1 MVLIDCAVI
10 LLEKLTLIVLESY
23 GSGVAILRDID
34 RFNFRMRHVDTP
46 FEHLRL
52 AKDDVGGA
60 GLISLRN
67 VFESLEPDKVDGTG
81 TVGEVGHQTL
91 GPTLTNLVE
100 ADNLSDQ
107 LDIRHIAVDFG
118 DTVKFGSVD
127 VFIRVI
133 SKHIAHRCDVEFF
146 LQQVS
151 SVGSDSL
158 DEFYVLVKR
167 DGYLLF
173 TINYLREDKKT
184 RRQASSGIEPST
196 LDAVGTTTPPADVLS
211 GYIRNDSHPMFY
223 RATYGD

>member
-10 LLEKLTLIVLESY
+10 LLEKLTLIVLESD
-23 GSGVAILRDID
+23 GCGVAILRDID

-52 AKDDVGGA
+52 AEDDVGGT

-91 GPTLTNLVE
+91 RPTLTNLVE

-107 LDIRHIAVDFG
+107 LDIRHITVDLR
-118 DTVKFGSVD
+118 DMVELRAVD

-151 SVGSDSL
+151 PVGSDSL
-158 DEFYVLVKR
+158 DEFYVLVKF
-167 DGYLLF
+167 YELLVF
-173 TINYLREDKKT
+173 
-184 RRQASSGIEPST
+184 S
-196 LDAVGTTTPPADVLS
+196 
-211 GYIRNDSHPMFY
+211 
-223 RATYGD
+223 